1 MRKKVDGI
9 IYEVVSPTEVAL
21 VDGEKAKRIKKE
33 IKSEGE
39 LVGWDYS
46 IVIPEYVTI
55 KKKKYKVTSIG
66 KSAFANTQYYT
77 QMSIPNG
84 VRHIGDWAFRNGEFK
99 QIIIPISVESIGEE
113 AFGECWYLI
122 SVVIPKT
129 VTSIGK
135 GVFYDCGSLENI
147 IVDADNTVYDSRDN
161 CNAIIETSSNT
172 LIAGCKKSV
181 IPNTVTNIGD
191 RAFYSINLR
200 SGIVLPNGITNIG
213 ERAFRYC
220 DLDNIIIPNSL
231 KSIGKNAFRGNNFK
245 KVTIPNSVAYIG
257 EYAFSYNSKLE
268 HATVPDFIIKGGLGV
283 FSECENLISIRGHN
297 VGYPQWILD
306 DIISNP
312 HIQSSINYAYSYELR
327 KWAQEKVL
335 FNKERARKEEE
346 QKILQYRNT
355 FAGYVETATK
365 NGKISKIPT
374 VEEYVKPKVERD
386 INEWQKKDEFEST
399 EKWKARVNEATRN
412 EKAKELAQKYKNEY
426 VALQEKQ
433 KKEYEAVVQE
443 FYAMKEEKQKVKF
456 KADLLKLSTY
466 DADNQSFMIKSGS
479 EVFADILLP
488 VKVEDAPSFK
498 ANWEKIKLTATLNY
512 VPNGDDVAL
521 TAVTFKD
528 GDKTYTYD
536 SNTKAKYAVTE
547 IDYNFKPIELA
558 MTEGDNINYTF
569 NPLEEMAQRVVTT
582 PEQDLSKRQNGV
594 TVERKKLSVGGQTG
608 VDTGKQPSVV
618 RLADVDTDIP
628 SGAQAA
634 NNTFAVIIGNE
645 NYSQVSKVPY
655 ALNDAK
661 IFATYCQKTLGLP
674 QKNIKTYADATFGIL
689 LSAVDNIKKIA
700 EAYKGNLN
708 VIFYYAG
715 HGLPNEDSKDAFLLP
730 VDADGR
736 NTAACYATNKLY
748 EELAGLGAKSVTVF
762 MDACFS
768 GAQRGEGMLASARGV
783 AIKPR
788 DVEPKGNMVVFSAAS
803 ADETA
808 YPYTEKGHGL
818 FTYFLLKK
826 LQESKGNATL
836 GELGSYIR
844 EKVSQESIVTNG
856 KSQTPTIVSSA
867 ALGDG
872 WKNMRLK

>member
-1 MRKKVDGI
+1 MLKRLLLSTILLLAVIAVMGQSVTIDKIK
-9 IYEVVSPTEVAL
+9 YEVISPTEAVL
-21 VDGEKAKRIKKE
+21 VDGYKA
-33 IKSEGE
+33 EGD
-39 LVGWDYS
+39 V
-46 IVIPEYVTI
+46 VVPEYVTI
-55 KKKKYKVTSIG
+55 KDR
-66 KSAFANTQYYT
+66 QYRV
-77 QMSIPNG
+77 IK
-84 VRHIGDWAFRNGEFK
+84 IGDYAFKK
-99 QIIIPISVESIGEE
+99 QKKLDSKAENTNIKSIRLPNSIITIGWGAFDYCTTLTYVTMSNNLKNIDVGAFSNCISLIEITLPNCLTGLGYG
-113 AFGECWYLI
+113 AFFGCSLLKRI
-122 SVVIPKT
+122 VVPDSVPT
-129 VTSIGK
+129 LDGP
-135 GVFYDCGSLENI
+135 
-147 IVDADNTVYDSRDN
+147 VYDVFGL
-161 CNAIIETSSNT
+161 C
-172 LIAGCKKSV
+172 
-181 IPNTVTNIGD
+181 PNLT
-191 RAFYSINLR
+191 
-200 SGIVLPNGITNIG
+200 
-213 ERAFRYC
+213 
-220 DLDNIIIPNSL
+220 
-231 KSIGKNAFRGNNFK
+231 
-245 KVTIPNSVAYIG
+245 
-257 EYAFSYNSKLE
+257 
-268 HATVPDFIIKGGLGV
+268 
-283 FSECENLISIRGHN
+283 SIRGHN
-297 VGYPQWILD
+297 VECPTWIVDSLVSAPEWVDKNLTEWAKNAKKTERPQIQQQENSLA
-306 DIISNP
+306 I
-312 HIQSSINYAYSYELR
+312 HI
-327 KWAQEKVL
+327 K
-335 FNKERARKEEE
+335 
-346 QKILQYRNT
+346 
-355 FAGYVETATK
+355 TATK
-365 NGKISKIPT
+365 NGKISKLPT
-374 VEEYVKPKVERD
+374 IEEYVKPKVERD

-399 EKWKARVNEATRN
+399 AKWKARVNETTRN
-412 EKAKELAQKYKNEY
+412 KKAKELAQKYKNEY

-479 EVFADILLP
+479 EAFADILLP

-594 TVERKKLSVGGQTG
+594 TVEQKKLSVGG
-608 VDTGKQPSVV
+608 
-618 RLADVDTDIP
+618 LADVDTDIP

-674 QKNIKTYADATFGIL
+674 QKNIKTYTDATFGIL

-708 VIFYYAG
+708 IIFYYAG

-783 AIKPR
+783 ATKPR

-856 KSQTPTIVSSA
+856 KSQTPTVVSSA

>member
-1 MRKKVDGI
+1 MNIQK
-9 IYEVVSPTEVAL
+9 SPPFP
-21 VDGEKAKRIKKE
+21 
-33 IKSEGE
+33 S
-39 LVGWDYS
+39 
-46 IVIPEYVTI
+46 
-55 KKKKYKVTSIG
+55 
-66 KSAFANTQYYT
+66 
-77 QMSIPNG
+77 
-84 VRHIGDWAFRNGEFK
+84 
-99 QIIIPISVESIGEE
+99 
-113 AFGECWYLI
+113 
-122 SVVIPKT
+122 
-129 VTSIGK
+129 
-135 GVFYDCGSLENI
+135 
-147 IVDADNTVYDSRDN
+147 DS
-161 CNAIIETSSNT
+161 
-172 LIAGCKKSV
+172 
-181 IPNTVTNIGD
+181 
-191 RAFYSINLR
+191 
-200 SGIVLPNGITNIG
+200 
-213 ERAFRYC
+213 
-220 DLDNIIIPNSL
+220 
-231 KSIGKNAFRGNNFK
+231 
-245 KVTIPNSVAYIG
+245 
-257 EYAFSYNSKLE
+257 
-268 HATVPDFIIKGGLGV
+268 
-283 FSECENLISIRGHN
+283 
-297 VGYPQWILD
+297 
-306 DIISNP
+306 
-312 HIQSSINYAYSYELR
+312 
-327 KWAQEKVL
+327 KWQ
-335 FNKERARKEEE
+335 
-346 QKILQYRNT
+346 
-355 FAGYVETATK
+355 
-365 NGKISKIPT
+365 
-374 VEEYVKPKVERD
+374 
-386 INEWQKKDEFEST
+386 ST
-399 EKWKARVNEATRN
+399 EKWKARVNETTRN
-412 EKAKELAQKYKNEY
+412 KKAKELAQKYKNEY

-443 FYAMKEEKQKVKF
+443 FYAMKEEKQKVNF

-466 DADNQSFMIKSGS
+466 DVDNQSFMIKSGS
-479 EVFADILLP
+479 EAFADILLP

-594 TVERKKLSVGGQTG
+594 TVEQKKLSVGG
-608 VDTGKQPSVV
+608 
-618 RLADVDTDIP
+618 LADVDTDIP

-634 NNTFAVIIGNE
+634 TNTFAVIIGNE

-674 QKNIKTYADATFGIL
+674 QKNIKIYTDATFGIL

-856 KSQTPTIVSSA
+856 KSQTPTVVSSA

>member
-1 MRKKVDGI
+1 
-9 IYEVVSPTEVAL
+9 
-21 VDGEKAKRIKKE
+21 
-33 IKSEGE
+33 
-39 LVGWDYS
+39 
-46 IVIPEYVTI
+46 
-55 KKKKYKVTSIG
+55 
-66 KSAFANTQYYT
+66 
-77 QMSIPNG
+77 
-84 VRHIGDWAFRNGEFK
+84 
-99 QIIIPISVESIGEE
+99 
-113 AFGECWYLI
+113 
-122 SVVIPKT
+122 
-129 VTSIGK
+129 
-135 GVFYDCGSLENI
+135 
-147 IVDADNTVYDSRDN
+147 
-161 CNAIIETSSNT
+161 
-172 LIAGCKKSV
+172 
-181 IPNTVTNIGD
+181 
-191 RAFYSINLR
+191 
-200 SGIVLPNGITNIG
+200 
-213 ERAFRYC
+213 
-220 DLDNIIIPNSL
+220 
-231 KSIGKNAFRGNNFK
+231 
-245 KVTIPNSVAYIG
+245 
-257 EYAFSYNSKLE
+257 
-268 HATVPDFIIKGGLGV
+268 
-283 FSECENLISIRGHN
+283 
-297 VGYPQWILD
+297 
-306 DIISNP
+306 
-312 HIQSSINYAYSYELR
+312 
-327 KWAQEKVL
+327 
-335 FNKERARKEEE
+335 
-346 QKILQYRNT
+346 
-355 FAGYVETATK
+355 
-365 NGKISKIPT
+365 
-374 VEEYVKPKVERD
+374 
-386 INEWQKKDEFEST
+386 
-399 EKWKARVNEATRN
+399 
-412 EKAKELAQKYKNEY
+412 
-426 VALQEKQ
+426 
-433 KKEYEAVVQE
+433 
-443 FYAMKEEKQKVKF
+443 
-456 KADLLKLSTY
+456 
-466 DADNQSFMIKSGS
+466 
-479 EVFADILLP
+479 
-488 VKVEDAPSFK
+488 
-498 ANWEKIKLTATLNY
+498 
-512 VPNGDDVAL
+512 
-521 TAVTFKD
+521 
-528 GDKTYTYD
+528 
-536 SNTKAKYAVTE
+536 
-547 IDYNFKPIELA
+547 

-594 TVERKKLSVGGQTG
+594 TVEQKKLSVGG
-608 VDTGKQPSVV
+608 
-618 RLADVDTDIP
+618 LADVDTDIP

-674 QKNIKTYADATFGIL
+674 QKNIKTYTDATFGIL

-856 KSQTPTIVSSA
+856 KSQTPTVVSSA